1 MQGHRPATERFW
13 EDGPVL
19 MPTAAPPHAAAP
31 ASAPLPSAP
40 PPAAVAQAPVPQAP
54 VPQGYRIAAAP
65 APQPAPAPP
74 AGPPARTGAAVAALL
89 CALLSLLFPLFC
101 LLIGAPLL
109 GLLINVP
116 GVVFGALAVGSRHPE
131 AVERNIARTWACT
144 LVYLAVVAAV
154 LLGIMMMALALL
166 S

>member
-1 MQGHRPATERFW
+1 MRGHRPATERFW

-19 MPTAAPPHAAAP
+19 MPQTAAPATATGPAPAAAP
-31 ASAPLPSAP
+31 PPPPVPRVAQAYLTADPAP
-40 PPAAVAQAPVPQAP
+40 PPA
-54 VPQGYRIAAAP
+54 P
-65 APQPAPAPP
+65 ALP

-89 CALLSLLFPLFC
+89 CSLLTLLFPVLC
-101 LLIGAPLL
+101 YLIGLPLL

-131 AVERNIARTWACT
+131 AVERNIARTWACL
-144 LVYLAVVAAV
+144 LVYLAVIAAV
-154 LLGIMMMALALL
+154 LLGVMVMALALL

>member
-19 MPTAAPPHAAAP
+19 MPPPAGTAP
-31 ASAPLPSAP
+31 APV
-40 PPAAVAQAPVPQAP
+40 PAAPVPQAAAARPP
-54 VPQGYRIAAAP
+54 VPQAYRTAAAP
-65 APQPAPAPP
+65 PPQPAPALPS
-74 AGPPARTGAAVAALL
+74 GPPARTGAAVAALL
-89 CALLSLLFPLFC
+89 CALLSLLFPLLC
-101 LLIGAPLL
+101 LLIGIPLL

-131 AVERNIARTWACT
+131 AVERNIARTWACI
-144 LVYLAVVAAV
+144 LVYLAVIAAV
-154 LLGIMMMALALL
+154 LLGVMVMALALL